1 VDTRKGVSN
10 IWRLPL
16 EGGQAVQV
24 TNFESDLIFKFDVS
38 YDGKQFALARGTSTA
53 DVILISDFR

>member
-16 EGGQAVQV
+16 DGGQAVQV